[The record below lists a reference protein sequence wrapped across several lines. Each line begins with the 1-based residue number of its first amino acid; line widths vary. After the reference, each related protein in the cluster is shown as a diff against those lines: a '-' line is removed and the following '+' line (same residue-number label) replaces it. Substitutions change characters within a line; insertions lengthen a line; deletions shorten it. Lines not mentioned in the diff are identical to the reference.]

1 MSEFLP
7 TNNSLRLYKSE
18 AISIIT
24 LPVFESV
31 VHAGFPRLGH
41 VAHRKASPIEHLP
54 HAEGTADDDIAPDD
68 TPSATSFSLTMS
80 SASSISLRPQL
91 QFLQARFFGAQLSSP
106 SFAAVD
112 AEESDKVENAAALA
126 LSSRRE
132 SSSIRSAFAFKFFAA
147 DAQVVDGTETFGR
160 TRITLDVID
169 DDDDVVVS
177 VDDFPSKAVVGKRV
191 LSFDTAAN
199 AGLFNTPVELSVINP
214 QRTAS
219 SIRTFFKAL
228 EATGVTRNSPPGRNE
243 AKVLDRRPRRAP
255 SVNAIEG
262 VPLTSSSM
270 YS

>member
-1 MSEFLP
+1 LEQLP
-7 TNNSLRLYKSE
+7 Q
-18 AISIIT
+18 
-24 LPVFESV
+24 
-31 VHAGFPRLGH
+31 
-41 VAHRKASPIEHLP
+41 
-54 HAEGTADDDIAPDD
+54 AEGTTDDDDIAPDD
-68 TPSATSFSLTMS
+68 TPSATSVSLTMS

-106 SFAAVD
+106 LPTVDAD

-160 TRITLDVID
+160 TRVTLDVIE
-169 DDDDVVVS
+169 DDDVAFS
-177 VDDFPSKAVVGKRV
+177 VDDFPSNAVVGKRV

-219 SIRTFFKAL
+219 SIKTFFKAL
-228 EATGVTRNSPPGRNE
+228 EAIGVTRNSPPGRNA
-243 AKVLDRRPRRAP
+243 AKVLERRPRRAP
-255 SVNAIEG
+255 SVNDGVG
-262 VPLTSSSM
+262 VPLTSRSI
-270 YS
+270 